1 MENTTI
7 NKTPGPRDK
16 KQIALMVL
24 ACAAAV
30 AVIGLCVW
38 FFWLRGYLA
47 ASGADPVYVRSVA
60 SITGSSASANPVF
73 AGLVEPQQLTK
84 VSKDDSRTVA
94 DIMVKEGDPVRV
106 GDVLFIYDTEEMQ
119 LSIRQAE
126 LELEGIANQIS
137 TLKDQIKT
145 LEAEKK
151 KASKDDQYKYTVEIQ
166 DTEYQVTV
174 AEYNR
179 SVKQSELEKLRDSL
193 DNAEVFSEVEGTV
206 REVNATPKTDANGNP
221 LPFISILSSGGYLV
235 KGTVTELNPN
245 AIYEGQSVIV
255 RSRLD
260 PETYWQGVVQPINY
274 SENIQDN
281 TQASMGWG
289 DSGAEKSTKYNFY
302 VALNSLEGLIL
313 GQHVYIEPDYGVSS
327 QRTGL
332 WLPAAY
338 VVSEGGGSFV
348 WAADENDNLER
359 RAVLLGE
366 YDQGEALYEIKDGL
380 APADYIAMP
389 KEGLVAGGP
398 TTTDASAQTDEDL
411 GGETLDPGLGVN
423 PNTDAAPDA
432 GFNAPENNTVK
443 TEEGADPQGDENTE
457 GSSLLEDGAEGLA
470 R

>member
-332 WLPAAY
+332 WL
-338 VVSEGGGSFV
+338 GGGRKRQPGAPGR
-348 WAADENDNLER
+348 AAGR
-359 RAVLLGE
+359 V
-366 YDQGEALYEIKDGL
+366 
-380 APADYIAMP
+380 
-389 KEGLVAGGP
+389 
-398 TTTDASAQTDEDL
+398 
-411 GGETLDPGLGVN
+411 
-423 PNTDAAPDA
+423 
-432 GFNAPENNTVK
+432 
-443 TEEGADPQGDENTE
+443 
-457 GSSLLEDGAEGLA
+457 
-470 R
+470 